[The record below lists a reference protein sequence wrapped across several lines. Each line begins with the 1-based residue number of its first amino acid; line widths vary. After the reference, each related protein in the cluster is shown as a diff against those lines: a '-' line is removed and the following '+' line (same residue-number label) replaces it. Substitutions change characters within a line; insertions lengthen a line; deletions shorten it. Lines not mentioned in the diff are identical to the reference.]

1 MMVNA
6 TRTRAPRLHVQN
18 IELSVTAYR
27 NTSEM
32 TSPTAYFTLTV
43 SLYNAD
49 ALPARRTRRQSATR
63 LALHFTLR
71 PPAVTV
77 PTSVRSLTRPTYR
90 ALPAVNVI

>member
-1 MMVNA
+1 MVVNA

-18 IELSVTAYR
+18 TELSVTAYC

-32 TSPTAYFTLTV
+32 TSPTAHFTLTV

-49 ALPARRTRRQSATR
+49 APAGTTHRRQSATR

-77 PTSVRSLTRPTYR
+77 PSIVRPLTRPTYR